1 MKKITALELKQLV
14 ARNIAD
20 VRMDLYPNQYR
31 NKDTAPTHSGN
42 IRLRFM
48 DSDGNLEELKLP
60 MSSWNTSKPGKW
72 ENGLSK
78 PEVSARINRRKI
90 DDMRKQREALA
101 GEALCDNPNLIDE
114 RKESSRAEA
123 EFANRDAVH
132 DAATA
137 RRLPATDEPDSDE
150 VKPKRQRRK
159 RTAA

>member
-1 MKKITALELKQLV
+1 MKKITAQDLKKLV
-14 ARNIAD
+14 SSNIAD
-20 VRMDLYPNQYR
+20 VRMDLYPLQYR
-31 NKDTAPTHSGN
+31 NKDTAPTHGGN
-42 IRLRFM
+42 IRLRFA
-48 DSDGNLEELKLP
+48 DGDGNLVEVKLP
-60 MSSWNTSKPGKW
+60 MSSWNTAKPGKW

-78 PEVSARINRRKI
+78 PEVSARLNRRKI
-90 DDMRKQREALA
+90 NDMREQRDAMA
-101 GEALCDNPNLIDE
+101 GEAIYDNANLIDE
-114 RKESSRAEA
+114 RKEVTRAND